1 MILIITTEVI
11 KLVMKVTSI
20 HYSRQNRNSND
31 NNNIGDIN
39 EDGGHDG
46 DNKDNN
52 HYIII

>member
-20 HYSRQNRNSND
+20 HYSTKNRNSND
-31 NNNIGDIN
+31 NNNI